1 MKEITKILSF
11 FIVLMVLYSP
21 CMAEMSIRE
30 GRVIGQKEVNGKTI
44 LYNFDVPEEVTS
56 VKRYKTEFVKMNLG
70 HVENILQ
77 PYVQKPRS
85 GDVWNLINSRQ
96 WDDTN
101 FCYFEQHG
109 KYACEGSC
117 YRGPGKRSSDERV
130 QSAGDKVIGLLEA
143 LNISG
148 FEYPFYVTTSQCQ
161 SIETAIEPISS
172 EEAYI
177 KVKGIADSIVDSI
190 VHEYY
195 DKEALGK
202 ERNLIVVRFLIDGI
216 PLCISDTQPYE
227 KESDL
232 DEIVGSEGIFVL
244 NENDEVV
251 RAQIR
256 NYVRVVSDEEETR
269 EVLPWQDCIDG
280 IEEGIIPGEEV
291 TVTETELNL
300 VVGKDGITYPVWRF
314 SGYSDLR
321 KLREKDPEIVINSSD
336 FSCCVDAYSGQC
348 LYY

>member
-1 MKEITKILSF
+1 M
-11 FIVLMVLYSP
+11 
-21 CMAEMSIRE
+21 
-30 GRVIGQKEVNGKTI
+30 
-44 LYNFDVPEEVTS
+44 
-56 VKRYKTEFVKMNLG
+56 
-70 HVENILQ
+70 
-77 PYVQKPRS
+77 
-85 GDVWNLINSRQ
+85 
-96 WDDTN
+96 
-101 FCYFEQHG
+101 
-109 KYACEGSC
+109 
-117 YRGPGKRSSDERV
+117 
-130 QSAGDKVIGLLEA
+130 
-143 LNISG
+143 
-148 FEYPFYVTTSQCQ
+148 CQ

-190 VHEYY
+190 VQEYY